1 MAKASMKGSFLLV
14 VAQATLT
21 VTVHSQRCAF
31 TGHCFFDRSV
41 DKSIP
46 CAVDQPPSETL
57 PTGLWDEFLD
67 FCDDL
72 APSIKDHQL
81 CCDAGQFQTLKKEM
95 RSAEV
100 IGIKRCPGCYRAFKN
115 LMCQMTCSPKQA
127 DFIVVNATRNDD
139 RGTGPALQ
147 EIVYGLDKE
156 FADALFNTC
165 NKARSNLYVKLTTLM
180 CGQYTNRCSAT
191 KFLSFLGSTD
201 TEGGYSPFRIRHLL
215 LSDANRTLK
224 VKSYLGSETTLHR
237 QQWKLH
243 NTCKIEDST

>member
-1 MAKASMKGSFLLV
+1 MRLLTKLSPFIRTGTPAIKASRGPGCIDDKRYADLWN
-14 VAQATLT
+14 
-21 VTVHSQRCAF
+21 R
-31 TGHCFFDRSV
+31 V

-224 VKSYLGSETTLHR
+224 VKSYLGSEITLHR

-243 NTCKIEDST
+243 NTCKIEGST